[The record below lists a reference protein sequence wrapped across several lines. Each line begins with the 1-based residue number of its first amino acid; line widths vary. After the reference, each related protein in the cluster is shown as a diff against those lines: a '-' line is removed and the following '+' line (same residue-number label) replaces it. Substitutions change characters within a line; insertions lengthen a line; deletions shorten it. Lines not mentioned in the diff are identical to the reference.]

1 MRHIIAIGLLALV
14 LTGCG
19 ATLSIKEDLA
29 TMEPASA
36 LFIADEWADLLG
48 KRYAVS
54 SVFHIQGQ
62 GPIGKALSDA
72 LRAKGFGVSMVT
84 AKSNAE
90 ADPIENG
97 IPVEVRSDNIG
108 KKKEGVLVSLVIG
121 NQILNRSYQIASEGT
136 VANSQVTQLNEGG
149 HL

>member
-1 MRHIIAIGLLALV
+1 MRNIIAISLLTLI

-19 ATLSIKEDLA
+19 ATRSIKDDLA
-29 TMEPASA
+29 TMEPVSA

-48 KRYAVS
+48 KRYDVT

-84 AKSNAE
+84 AKGNSEAE
-90 ADPIENG
+90 PIENG

-108 KKKEGVLVSLVIG
+108 KKKKGVLVSLVIG

-136 VANSQVTQLNEGG
+136 VASSQVTQLNDGDD
-149 HL
+149 L